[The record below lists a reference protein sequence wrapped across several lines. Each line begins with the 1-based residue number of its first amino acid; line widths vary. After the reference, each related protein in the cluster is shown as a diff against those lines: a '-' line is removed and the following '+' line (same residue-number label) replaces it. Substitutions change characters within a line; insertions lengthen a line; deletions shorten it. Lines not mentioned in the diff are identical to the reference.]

1 MRNERR
7 NSHGYYIVELHVTMV
22 VEAENKEHAELKAV
36 NMLGHIPEV
45 EDATVKAVFGC

>member
-1 MRNERR
+1 MKGKT
-7 NSHGYYIVELHVTMV
+7 HIDDYIVELHVTMV